1 MTAIEHI
8 EREESIPKPFDST
21 ADPETKKIESTYM
34 TRITGNVELLF
45 FVFREKFNLH
55 QQTNGNLDQSLTF

>member
-8 EREESIPKPFDST
+8 EREESIPNPLDST

-34 TRITGNVELLF
+34 TRITRNIEFLF
-45 FVFREKFNLH
+45 FVFREKFDLH

>member
-8 EREESIPKPFDST
+8 KREESIPNPFDST

-34 TRITGNVELLF
+34 TRITRNIELLS
-45 FVFREKFNLH
+45 FVFRENFDLH

>member
-8 EREESIPKPFDST
+8 EREESIPNPFDST
-21 ADPETKKIESTYM
+21 ADPETKTIESKYI
-34 TRITGNVELLF
+34 TRITSDIEPLF